1 MISVCLSAGPLPADL
16 LQAIGAAQ
24 AHIRQLA
31 AVLTG
36 TASVTGTPAHVG
48 ADVLAYVNHLARDY
62 DDTRDPVAEPAR
74 NLARD
79 LGYARDLAL
88 SVARLAGAGTAADA
102 AAHAL
107 ARRLDD
113 ALALAHRIEGD
124 PERAIVLA
132 RRLDRDGAMARRLVH
147 DIANLTATAGRI
159 CRRLVTAAV
168 WVLPP
173 AHRARYTLEF
183 AAELWELSSLPRRR
197 WRQLGYALRLA
208 ATCWSM
214 RRAITG
220 APSRAAG
227 PRWDG

>member
-36 TASVTGTPAHVG
+36 AAGGTGTPAHVG
-48 ADVLAYVNHLARDY
+48 ADVLAYVHHLARDY
-62 DDTRDPVAEPAR
+62 DHTRDPVEEHAR

-79 LGYARDLAL
+79 LGYAHDLAL
-88 SVARLAGAGTAADA
+88 AVARLAGAGTAADA
-102 AAHAL
+102 AARAL
-107 ARRLDD
+107 AHRLAD

-124 PERAIVLA
+124 PERAIALA

-147 DIANLTATAGRI
+147 DIANVTATAGRT
-159 CRRLVTAAV
+159 CRRLVAAAV
-168 WVLPP
+168 WVLPQ
-173 AHRARYTLEF
+173 AHQVRYALEF
-183 AAELWELSSLPRRR
+183 SAELWELSSLPRRR
-197 WRQLGYALRLA
+197 WRQLGYALRLT
-208 ATCWSM
+208 ATCWST

-220 APSRAAG
+220 APSKAAG
-227 PRWDG
+227 PRWGG

>member
-36 TASVTGTPAHVG
+36 TASVTGIPAHVD
-48 ADVLAYVNHLARDY
+48 AVVLAYVNHLARDY
-62 DDTRDPVAEPAR
+62 DDTRDPVEDHAR
-74 NLARD
+74 DLACD

-88 SVARLAGAGTAADA
+88 AVARLAGPGAAADA
-102 AAHAL
+102 DARAL
-107 ARRLDD
+107 ARSLAD
-113 ALALAHRIEGD
+113 ALVLAHRVDGD
-124 PERAIVLA
+124 PERAIALA

-147 DIANLTATAGRI
+147 DIANVRATAGRI

-168 WVLPP
+168 WVLPQ
-173 AHRARYTLEF
+173 AHRVRYTLEF
-183 AAELWELSSLPRRR
+183 SAELWELSALPRRR

-208 ATCWSM
+208 ATCLSM
-214 RRAITG
+214 RRALTG
-220 APSRAAG
+220 APSKAAG
-227 PRWDG
+227 TRWDG